1 MRREEIN
8 DFDKVVNQAT
18 GEIIDAKDIRPID
31 VVRKTVSNF
40 DNKLLLNSPYFHLI
54 VSEESNLLERLDL
67 NFADIGKLLM
77 MLTYT
82 NFRNVENKKIYLAY
96 DNKQSITSKN
106 TKALKEKLKIN
117 NDQFYRFKKRLMDNN
132 VLFEDDKGLYF
143 KDDLIIRGKL
153 YSNEKKNSNFY
164 RLYDNTIREIYDVLT
179 IENKA
184 SSSKG
189 LGILVCLLPFMQKQN
204 NVLMSKYYNKNTAGY
219 EPLKPTHL
227 ADLLNIDR
235 KALSREIK
243 SMNKIAVEKTGKS
256 LIYEVSLKAYG
267 ETDERKIQRAIL
279 LEPTFSY
286 NSHGENFN
294 KILTDLMTL
303 TAHYPELE

>member
-31 VVRKTVSNF
+31 VVKKTVSNF

-82 NFRNVENKKIYLAY
+82 NFRNVENKKIYLVY

-132 VLFEDDKGLYF
+132 VLFEDNKGLYF

-153 YSNEKKNSNFY
+153 YSNEKKNNNFY

-204 NVLMSKYYNKNTAGY
+204 NVLMSKYYNKNTSEY

-243 SMNKIAVEKTGKS
+243 SMNKIAVEKTGKL

-303 TAHYPELE
+303 TAYYPELE